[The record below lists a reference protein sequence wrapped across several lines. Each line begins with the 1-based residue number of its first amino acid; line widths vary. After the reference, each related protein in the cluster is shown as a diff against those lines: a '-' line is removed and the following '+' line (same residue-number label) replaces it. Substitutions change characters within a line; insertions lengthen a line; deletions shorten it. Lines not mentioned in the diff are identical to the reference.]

1 LQLLK
6 ERPQYMEG
14 RQKLS
19 DTLDNY
25 SHTEYSLY
33 VWFLSV
39 HLIDEVELSCVHV
52 N

>member
-6 ERPQYMEG
+6 ERTRYMEG

-25 SHTEYSLY
+25 SHTEYN
-33 VWFLSV
+33 
-39 HLIDEVELSCVHV
+39 LIDEVELSCVHG